1 MIVILHSPA
10 LVTAAETAKAD
21 LLAAYKDHVDVALI
35 SADSGGGWPAS
46 PNWDDLLILLYD
58 GSTFPSEGQKF
69 VESFQAARGAETWI
83 LPVAIDPTARKPPPP
98 RAGIKALFYDATAAG
113 PAGRLVNR
121 VGAMLGLKIQT
132 RRTDLFISYRA
143 VDGKQIAEQL
153 YDHLKSLGLR
163 CFLDEATELDGYS
176 MILPGSPVQQ
186 EIDQRLETA
195 SMILLIDTPKAPES
209 PWIKHEIDTADG
221 LLVPIMPI
229 CLRVAGD
236 SRPGTRF
243 RELMPLQ
250 RWKVMELP
258 VPGNAPLN
266 SGQLDEIV
274 QAAEKYMCEIF
285 QRKCRVPFLVQK
297 EFVSKGFG
305 WATLDQRLLMF
316 QSSKTGGRLTT
327 KILNHCSIFDE
338 IYVPALKR
346 FYEYMRSSGH
356 FNHSLFIYEG
366 EMLSKVE
373 MESLATNVPDPV
385 VVLHHQELAALI
397 DSNFTKLG
405 KS

>member
-10 LVTAAETAKAD
+10 QLGVAEAAKAD
-21 LLAAYKDHVDVALI
+21 LLTAYKDHIDAALI
-35 SADSGGGWPAS
+35 AADKGGNWPAS
-46 PNWDDLLILLYD
+46 LNWDDLLILLYD
-58 GSTFPSEGQKF
+58 GAPFPAKGRKF
-69 VESFQAARGAETWI
+69 VEDFIAARGPNAGI
-83 LPVAIDPTARKPPPP
+83 LPVALDPTKQKPPAP
-98 RAGIKALFYDATAAG
+98 ADAIKALVYDVAAAG
-113 PAGRLVNR
+113 LAGRLVSR
-121 VGAMLGLKIQT
+121 AGAMLGLKIQT

-143 VDGKQIAEQL
+143 VDGKQIAVQL
-153 YDHLKSLGLR
+153 HDHIKSLGLR
-163 CFLDEATELDGYS
+163 CFLDEAKELDGDP
-176 MILPGSPVQQ
+176 MILPGTPVQQ

-209 PWIKHEIDTADG
+209 PWVKHEIDTADG

-229 CLRVAGD
+229 CFRAAAD
-236 SRPGTRF
+236 TRPGTRF

-250 RWKVMELP
+250 RWMRLELP
-258 VPGNAPLN
+258 RPGASPLN
-266 SGQLDEIV
+266 SGQLDGIL

-297 EFVSKGFG
+297 EFLSKGFS
-305 WATLDQRLLMF
+305 WATLDQRLLMY

-346 FYEYMRSSGH
+346 FHAYMSGSGH
-356 FNHSLFIYEG
+356 FNYSLFIYEG

-373 MESLATNVPDPV
+373 METLATSIPDPV
-385 VVLHHQELAALI
+385 LVLHHQELAALI
-397 DSNFTKLG
+397 DSNFSVLATT
-405 KS
+405 